1 MIEGEIIIHE
11 KLININVQYDVTTTS
26 KPTIYNHN

>member
-26 KPTIYNHN
+26 KPIIYNHN